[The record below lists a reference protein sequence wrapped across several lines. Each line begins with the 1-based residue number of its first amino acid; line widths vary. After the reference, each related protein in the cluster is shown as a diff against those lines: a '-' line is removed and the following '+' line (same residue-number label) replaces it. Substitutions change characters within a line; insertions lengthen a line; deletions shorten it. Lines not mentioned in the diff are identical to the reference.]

1 MKYYIT
7 KYALTSGLLI
17 LTDEQVNVCSD
28 SMISTEVENH
38 KNYFHKPYWHTSRE
52 DAKAHFLYMIEK
64 KLISLEKQTQELL
77 CMHVAAMLD
86 EN

>member
-7 KYALTSGLLI
+7 KYVLTSGLLI
-17 LTDEQVNVCSD
+17 LTDEQVKVCSD

-38 KNYFHKPYWHTSRE
+38 KNYFHKPYWHTSQK
-52 DAKAHFLYMIEK
+52 DAKGHVLDMINK
-64 KLISLEKQTQELL
+64 KLISLEKQKQKLL
-77 CMHVAAMLD
+77 SMDVDAMLD